1 MCINRSVRAA
11 LLGTGNIL
19 SAVWSER
26 SGDASGEV
34 DEEVAILRVFNI
46 LNIYVRDQT
55 WIKSIVD
62 CEVVLDGSLQ
72 SLICDVSSIQV
83 EVWTILIELEDQI
96 CCVSSEVVAHNS
108 SKRLPEHWTE
118 YDVLRVWLAWIE
130 LRYKNV
136 ASTSK

>member
-1 MCINRSVRAA
+1 M
-11 LLGTGNIL
+11 
-19 SAVWSER
+19 
-26 SGDASGEV
+26 
-34 DEEVAILRVFNI
+34 
-46 LNIYVRDQT
+46 NIYVRDQT

-108 SKRLPEHWTE
+108 SKRLPEH
-118 YDVLRVWLAWIE
+118 
-130 LRYKNV
+130 
-136 ASTSK
+136 